1 MFGISRL
8 KDGKLL
14 QILLKDILWLEK
26 YWNAQPGSYGLQKAD
41 KQKAH
46 VPITKKI
53 VIYRKEIET
62 MVKLFKF
69 DKKRDKWV
77 FARFG
82 LKMFAHKYIGKGYMV
97 IYYLTTDTRR

>member
-1 MFGISRL
+1 
-8 KDGKLL
+8 
-14 QILLKDILWLEK
+14 
-26 YWNAQPGSYGLQKAD
+26 
-41 KQKAH
+41 
-46 VPITKKI
+46 
-53 VIYRKEIET
+53 